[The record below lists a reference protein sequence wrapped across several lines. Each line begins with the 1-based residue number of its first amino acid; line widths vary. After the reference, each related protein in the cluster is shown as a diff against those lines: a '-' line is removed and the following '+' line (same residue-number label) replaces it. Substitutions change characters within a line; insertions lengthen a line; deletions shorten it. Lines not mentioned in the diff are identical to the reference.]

1 MAKTGWSI
9 AVVGALV
16 LGHLL
21 AFKEADMENTKRTY
35 WWLSWFRSW
44 QIYQQKEL
52 TLNHG
57 FMAVEQQK
65 PRSWRG

>member
-1 MAKTGWSI
+1 
-9 AVVGALV
+9 
-16 LGHLL
+16 L